1 MKSRDGKSQR
11 KKRRRKKIKKE
22 KAAEER
28 RSRCAKRE
36 ESPETLCFSNDLWK
50 SRLAKASGAEP
61 SGQMRDEK
69 LHALVARMKKT
80 KNYTSRS
87 EHAVVARSTCR
98 SQKCQKLRGTE
109 RFWTFRC
116 RCAWQAQGI
125 LHLVKS
131 EQHVRVLWQFPKR
144 WPAWDI

>member
-69 LHALVARMKKT
+69 LHALVARMKKNIKIT
-80 KNYTSRS
+80 P
-87 EHAVVARSTCR
+87 HVRSTPLWR
-98 SQKCQKLRGTE
+98 E
-109 RFWTFRC
+109 
-116 RCAWQAQGI
+116 A
-125 LHLVKS
+125 HVEVKS
-131 EQHVRVLWQFPKR
+131 AKN
-144 WPAWDI
+144 

>member
-69 LHALVARMKKT
+69 LHARVARMKK
-80 KNYTSRS
+80 K
-87 EHAVVARSTCR
+87 
-98 SQKCQKLRGTE
+98 
-109 RFWTFRC
+109 
-116 RCAWQAQGI
+116 
-125 LHLVKS
+125 
-131 EQHVRVLWQFPKR
+131 
-144 WPAWDI
+144 